1 MCFPSQPQHTRL
13 AFALEP
19 LLADYLIEAR
29 EFVDGR
35 SSHQALHLTLANL
48 LHGRSVSDEAKSRI
62 EQSLGPIQRL
72 SVVLVRSLQIA
83 NRTQRILLAQE
94 ISSLIPHCLAAEI
107 NEAVAFVVP
116 ERQADKLIALALE
129 RFDPQNAA
137 IGVSMPVVGIERAPI
152 AMRQAEFACTSESDS
167 NVRYCKDL
175 ALPFLLR
182 SLREEPS
189 TQDMLHPAISIITH
203 YDANHN
209 TRLMDTL
216 HAYLDARYNQVEAAK
231 SLHVHLNTFKYRLK
245 RIEEVADLDFR
256 NKADMLYLQLSFELQ

>member
-1 MCFPSQPQHTRL
+1 VKFSNGYELQNVPYLNGYYARRGDPL
-13 AFALEP
+13 AVGNPNDKSIKITVSYVDTLWDTAG
-19 LLADYLIEAR
+19 LADGDTAT
-29 EFVDGR
+29 V
-35 SSHQALHLTLANL
+35 TLAEAGAFKDVQEL
-48 LHGRSVSDEAKSRI
+48 FSAKESD
-62 EQSLGPIQRL
+62 
-72 SVVLVRSLQIA
+72 
-83 NRTQRILLAQE
+83 
-94 ISSLIPHCLAAEI
+94 
-107 NEAVAFVVP
+107 
-116 ERQADKLIALALE
+116 E

-209 TRLMDTL
+209 TRLMDIL